1 MTPLR
6 EVALLFLKLGCTAF
20 GGPAVHIAMM
30 RREVVEKR
38 GWLGE
43 QAFLD
48 LLGATNLIP
57 GPNSTEMAIHLGYLR
72 AGFPGLV
79 AAGAC
84 FIAPPMLMVLAMAW
98 AYLRFGALPQ
108 LGWLMYGVKP
118 VVVALVLQALWNLGR
133 KGLMRPLEACLG
145 IGALLAYFAGLGEI
159 GILAAGG
166 LLEWA
171 ARARGKGTPPGP
183 TASPPGPLPAVPLP
197 PEGGAPVPSRP
208 GNKGFT
214 RLAGI
219 TGITGVTGTAGTAG
233 VTLAAAAAPFP
244 ALPMAILFLKFLKI
258 GSVLYGS
265 GYVLLP
271 FLKAA
276 FAGPGGPLTESRIL
290 DAVAVGQ
297 VTPGPFFTTATFIGY
312 LLGGVTGGLLATLG
326 IFLPAFIL
334 VAVTNPWIPRLRSS
348 RALGLIL
355 DGVNAA
361 SLGLMAGAAWQLGR
375 AAVMDWTTAAV
386 AAGALFLLG
395 RKASSTLLIAVGGV
409 IGILAQ
415 RLGR

>member
-6 EVALLFLKLGCTAF
+6 EVALLFLKMGCTAF
-20 GGPAVHIAMM
+20 GGPAAHIAMM
-30 RREVVEKR
+30 RREAVEKR
-38 GWLGE
+38 GWLTE

-48 LLGATNLIP
+48 LIGATNLIP

-72 AGFPGLV
+72 AGLPGLI

-84 FIAPPMLMVLAMAW
+84 FIAPPMLLVLAAAW
-98 AYLRFGALPQ
+98 AYVRFGALPQ

-133 KGLMRPLEACLG
+133 KGLGRPLEACLG
-145 IGALLAYFAGLGEI
+145 IGALLAYFAGLSEV

-166 LLEWA
+166 ALAWL
-171 ARARGKGTPPGP
+171 ARAKEDQAGPAAPVRGMIPGAFA
-183 TASPPGPLPAVPLP
+183 TSLAASAVP
-197 PEGGAPVPSRP
+197 
-208 GNKGFT
+208 
-214 RLAGI
+214 
-219 TGITGVTGTAGTAG
+219 
-233 VTLAAAAAPFP
+233 AASVASLP
-244 ALPMAILFLKFLKI
+244 ALPAAILFLKFLKI

-348 RALGLIL
+348 RGFGLAL

-361 SLGLMAGAAWQLGR
+361 SLGLMAGAAWQSGR
-375 AAVMDWTTAAV
+375 AALIDGTTAALGAV
-386 AAGALFLLG
+386 ALLMLLLRKTSSTWLIAAGGA
-395 RKASSTLLIAVGGV
+395 
-409 IGILAQ
+409 IGILA
-415 RLGR
+415 RWLGG

>member
-6 EVALLFLKLGCTAF
+6 EVALLFLKMGCTAF

-30 RREVVEKR
+30 RREAVEKR
-38 GWLGE
+38 GWLTE

-72 AGFPGLV
+72 AGMPGLV

-84 FIAPPMLMVLAMAW
+84 FIAPPMLMVLAAAW
-98 AYLRFGALPQ
+98 AYVHFGALPQ

-133 KGLMRPLEACLG
+133 KGLGRPLEACLG
-145 IGALLAYFAGLGEI
+145 IGALIAYFAGVSEV
-159 GILAAGG
+159 GILVAGG
-166 LLEWA
+166 ALGWL
-171 ARARGKGTPPGP
+171 ARAKGEPDGP
-183 TASPPGPLPAVPLP
+183 TGPARGFIPGAF
-197 PEGGAPVPSRP
+197 ATS
-208 GNKGFT
+208 
-214 RLAGI
+214 
-219 TGITGVTGTAGTAG
+219 
-233 VTLAAAAAPFP
+233 LAASAAPAASSATLP
-244 ALPMAILFLKFLKI
+244 ALPAAILFLKFLKI

-276 FAGPGGPLTESRIL
+276 FAGPGGPLSESRIL

-334 VAVTNPWIPRLRSS
+334 VAVTNPWIPRLRAS
-348 RALGLIL
+348 RGLDLAL

-375 AAVMDWTTAAV
+375 AALIDRTTAAL
-386 AAGALFLLG
+386 GALALVLLL
-395 RKASSTLLIAVGGV
+395 RKASSTWLIAAGGA
-409 IGILAQ
+409 IGISA
-415 RLGR
+415 RWLGG

>member
-1 MTPLR
+1 MTRLR

-30 RREVVEKR
+30 RREAVEKR
-38 GWLGE
+38 GWLSE
-43 QAFLD
+43 EAFLD
-48 LLGATNLIP
+48 LIGATNLIP

-72 AGFPGLV
+72 AGWPGLL

-84 FIAPPMLMVLAMAW
+84 FIAPPMLMVLIAAG
-98 AYLRFGALPQ
+98 AYVRFGTLPQ

-133 KGLMRPLEACLG
+133 KGLARPLDAMLG
-145 IGALLAYFAGLGEI
+145 IGALLAYFAGFGEV
-159 GILAAGG
+159 GILASGG
-166 LLEWA
+166 LAAWA
-171 ARARGKGTPPGP
+171 ARTGRKLPPPGSRRAIP
-183 TASPPGPLPAVPLP
+183 TPDKAGESAQSSRSTQSGGTAGHA
-197 PEGGAPVPSRP
+197 GGAP
-208 GNKGFT
+208 
-214 RLAGI
+214 RLAF
-219 TGITGVTGTAGTAG
+219 AG
-233 VTLAAAAAPFP
+233 VTLAATGVPLP
-244 ALPMAILFLKFLKI
+244 ALPAAVLFLKFLKI

-348 RALGLIL
+348 RALGAVL

-375 AAVMDWTTAAV
+375 AAVMDWTTAALG
-386 AAGALFLLG
+386 AGALLLLG
-395 RKASSTLLIAVGGV
+395 RKASSTLLIAGGGA
-409 IGILAQ
+409 IGILA
-415 RLGR
+415 RWLGG

>member
-1 MTPLR
+1 MSPLR

-20 GGPAVHIAMM
+20 GGPAAHIAMM
-30 RREVVEKR
+30 RREAVEKR
-38 GWLGE
+38 DWLSE

-48 LLGATNLIP
+48 LIGATNLIP

-72 AGFPGLV
+72 AGLPGLL

-84 FIAPPMLMVLAMAW
+84 FIAPPMLMVLVAAG
-98 AYLRFGALPQ
+98 AYVRFGALPQ

-133 KGLMRPLEACLG
+133 KGLVRPLEAMLG
-145 IGALLAYFAGLGEI
+145 IGASVAYFAGLSEI

-166 LLEWA
+166 LLGWA
-171 ARARGKGTPPGP
+171 ARARGKGNPPG
-183 TASPPGPLPAVPLP
+183 ASRLAFT
-197 PEGGAPVPSRP
+197 
-208 GNKGFT
+208 GFT
-214 RLAGI
+214 GLTRFTSI
-219 TGITGVTGTAGTAG
+219 SGTAGAALTASSAAFP
-233 VTLAAAAAPFP
+233 TLPAA
-244 ALPMAILFLKFLKI
+244 IIFLKFLKI

-348 RALGLIL
+348 RALGLVL

-375 AAVMDWTTAAV
+375 AAVIDWTTAAIV
-386 AAGALFLLG
+386 AAALLLLG
-395 RKASSTLLIAVGGV
+395 RKASSTLLIAIGGAVGISV
-409 IGILAQ
+409 
-415 RLGR
+415 RWLGG